1 MPTLIFWATRVEMMS
16 IKYTITPE
24 LRIKLKD
31 PFGTLIQGTFDDTM
45 NRMKKI
51 MEEEKPPKLISVGDV
66 VSLNLHKYGIHPQLT
81 IIDNKSLRSQA
92 IPENV
97 SVEKTVC
104 VTNPQGTITKEAAQA
119 IRQAINKNEHTH
131 IVIDGEEDLLTLIAV
146 LYAPK
151 NSVVVY
157 GQPYKGIVVVKVT
170 SQKKAEVKKFLKT
183 MEIFE
188 KLNRK
193 KTV

>member
-1 MPTLIFWATRVEMMS
+1 M
-16 IKYTITPE
+16 
-24 LRIKLKD
+24 
-31 PFGTLIQGTFDDTM
+31 
-45 NRMKKI
+45 
-51 MEEEKPPKLISVGDV
+51 GDV

-104 VTNPQGTITKEAAQA
+104 VTNPQGTITKGAAQA
-119 IRQAINKNEHTH
+119 IRLAINKNEHTH

-170 SQKKAEVKKFLKT
+170 PQKKAEVKKFLKT